1 MKTRNQSSGG
11 CQLLVQ
17 ETPNPN
23 DQQVSFDFLTKNTP
37 CKAKRTKKMLLSF
50 WFHV

>member
-1 MKTRNQSSGG
+1 MKRRNQSSGG

-23 DQQVSFDFLTKNTP
+23 DQQVRI
-37 CKAKRTKKMLLSF
+37 KRVVSTF
-50 WFHV
+50 